1 MGRFSKKS
9 SIKSH
14 LTVHSYVELLSN
26 LLVLFPVYFKDVS
39 QDKILYRKNKKIYFY
54 DSFILDVFIR
64 KLNLKVDFSQIVE
77 GIVGSHLKRDSL
89 LEEISFTQVKK
100 ETDFALRD
108 KGIEVKYQNKVE
120 KEDFRNRQFFKDY
133 LVLSKEEFGQRV
145 VPVHVYLFVK

>member
-1 MGRFSKKS
+1 M
-9 SIKSH
+9 
-14 LTVHSYVELLSN
+14 
-26 LLVLFPVYFKDVS
+26 
-39 QDKILYRKNKKIYFY
+39 
-54 DSFILDVFIR
+54 
-64 KLNLKVDFSQIVE
+64 DFSQIVE